1 MSAIRTNREHLDNM
15 ANRPA
20 PYTQADVTRAVKGA
34 VAAGLKVREVFAS
47 RDGVRLI
54 VDTDG
59 TMRQTSGST
68 WDDIDDEA
76 T

>member
-1 MSAIRTNREHLDNM
+1 M